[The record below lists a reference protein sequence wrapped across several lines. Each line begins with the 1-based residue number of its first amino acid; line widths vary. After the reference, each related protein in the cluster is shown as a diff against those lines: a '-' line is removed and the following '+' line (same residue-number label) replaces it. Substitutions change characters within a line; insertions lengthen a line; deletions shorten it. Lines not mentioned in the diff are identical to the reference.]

1 MKFRTAITAAAA
13 AAGLMSFTF
22 AARAE
27 TQVERGAYLAHIMDC
42 GGCHNTGAF
51 TPQPNLETPLAGSDI
66 GFEVP
71 GLGVFYPPNLTPDQE
86 TGLGKW
92 SDDEVITAFTTGVR
106 PDGRQLA
113 PAMPW
118 MSYGHINSDDAA
130 ALVAYLRSLPA
141 VSHKVP
147 GPFGPQDKPTAPYM
161 TVVAPK

>member
-1 MKFRTAITAAAA
+1 MNLRGLTAGIAVLMALAGTAAAE
-13 AAGLMSFTF
+13 S
-22 AARAE
+22 
-27 TQVERGAYLAHIMDC
+27 QVERGAYLAHIMDC

-71 GLGVFYPPNLTPDQE
+71 GLGVFYPPNLTPDKA
-86 TGLGKW
+86 TGLGAW
-92 SDDEVITAFTTGVR
+92 RDAEVITAFTTGVR

-118 MSYGHINSDDAA
+118 MSYGHISADDAA

-161 TVVAPK
+161 TVVAPQ